1 MIWCTNNTGNGNIGF
16 LAKEGTVTQVKF
28 WLAGYLE
35 QGFFKEL
42 SAWADITAQIEKLTG
57 RMEKEKRKE
66 EKKHGK
72 VF

>member
-1 MIWCTNNTGNGNIGF
+1 M
-16 LAKEGTVTQVKF
+16 TQVKF

-42 SAWADITAQIEKLTG
+42 SAWADLTAQIEKLTG